1 MIQQFGKEKPNSFSS
16 FSYLSFHHL
25 WSQTNLPNIPPFNS
39 RLLLPS
45 PPPQGHYIVAI
56 KTHSRHTISSSLP
69 WDLLVFLHPFAKP
82 MLQIS
87 SLASNLQN
95 PRVRSQFS
103 KTHTVTHRDGNLDP
117 TCRYP
122 ARPDPNGPDFTQL
135 DKEEGRVWI
144 FFFFLKKNP
153 KRVRVES
160 GFYQKNPKPDLK
172 PGLDM
177 TQLPWN
183 Y

>member
-1 MIQQFGKEKPNSFSS
+1 MIQRFGKEKPNSFSS
-16 FSYLSFHHL
+16 FSYLSFHCL

-56 KTHSRHTISSSLP
+56 KIHSRHTISSSLP

-103 KTHTVTHRDGNLDP
+103 KTHTVTYRDGNLDP
-117 TCRYP
+117 TRRY
-122 ARPDPNGPDFTQL
+122 RPGQTL
-135 DKEEGRVWI
+135 MGRILPSLIKKRVGYG